1 MKIYAISDLHL
12 SFGSNKPMDVFGE
25 QWKDYLSIIK
35 ADWQERVKPEDVV
48 LVAGDISW
56 AMRLEDTEEDFK
68 FLGSLNGH
76 IYMIKGNHDYW
87 WNGISSVR
95 KVLPENVTAIQ
106 NDAFK
111 AGDYIICGTRGWVVP
126 ETPNAGSEEDK
137 KIYAREQI
145 RLDLTLKSA
154 KALQKNGEKIICMM
168 HYPPTNSAWDDS
180 GFTKLFE
187 EYGVQAVVYG
197 HLHGKYVN
205 REKVKERNGIKYY
218 LTSCDQVG
226 NKLVEIE

>member
-1 MKIYAISDLHL
+1 
-12 SFGSNKPMDVFGE
+12 
-25 QWKDYLSIIK
+25 
-35 ADWQERVKPEDVV
+35 
-48 LVAGDISW
+48 
-56 AMRLEDTEEDFK
+56 
-68 FLGSLNGH
+68 
-76 IYMIKGNHDYW
+76 
-87 WNGISSVR
+87 
-95 KVLPENVTAIQ
+95 
-106 NDAFK
+106 
-111 AGDYIICGTRGWVVP
+111 
-126 ETPNAGSEEDK
+126 
-137 KIYAREQI
+137 
-145 RLDLTLKSA
+145 
-154 KALQKNGEKIICMM
+154 MM